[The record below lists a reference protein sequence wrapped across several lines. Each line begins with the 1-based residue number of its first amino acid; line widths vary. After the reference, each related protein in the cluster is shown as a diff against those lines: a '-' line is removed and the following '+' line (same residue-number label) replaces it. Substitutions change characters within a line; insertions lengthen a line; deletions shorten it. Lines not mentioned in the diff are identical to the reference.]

1 MNFTINPCTEG
12 DAEYIWEMDEAESV
26 CAGSCS
32 DGSEE
37 LLLELYPE
45 YELLIVPDADV
56 AD

>member
-26 CAGSCS
+26 CAGSYANC
-32 DGSEE
+32 SEE